1 MKKPL
6 NYLKHAFV
14 RMYIGFTCG
23 VLAVF
28 TTSISPAMAS
38 ETVPVKLRLDWTTLG
53 YHAPFYYGVA
63 QGIYEQEGIKLTIEE
78 GKGSASVAQLAASGN
93 DDFGFSDATTVAQL
107 VAKGLPGKVVMG
119 ILRGTTLAMF
129 FPSDR
134 GIKAPADLQG
144 RKISVCPGDAISVY
158 IEPYLKSLGLTGTE
172 LSKLSVDCTL
182 KYTVVA
188 QGRADL
194 VMSYGTAG
202 KPLLQKVG
210 ISEPATIPP
219 GPGFYLPGHGIV
231 ASNKLINERPDVI
244 RRFVAA
250 TAKAWDAA
258 AKDPDGAVKA
268 VTDARPLLK
277 SDQAALKDTLLISL
291 NYLDAPSSSGHPFGW
306 QSPQDWETA
315 LDLLDQYADM
325 ASSIEPSD
333 VMTNDFIQGK

>member
-6 NYLKHAFV
+6 NFLKHAFV
-14 RMYIGFTCG
+14 RMYISFACG
-23 VLAVF
+23 VLAIFSAAVAPVAAAEAV
-28 TTSISPAMAS
+28 PA
-38 ETVPVKLRLDWTTLG
+38 TLRLDWTTLG

-129 FPSDR
+129 FPPDR
-134 GIKAPADLQG
+134 GIKTPADLQG
-144 RKISVCPGDAISVY
+144 RTISVCPGDAISVY
-158 IEPYLKSLGLTGTE
+158 IEPYLKSLGLGGTE
-172 LSKLSVDCTL
+172 LDKLSVDCTL

-202 KPLLQKVG
+202 RPLLQKVG
-210 ISEPATIPP
+210 IADPATLSP
-219 GPGFYLPGHGIV
+219 GPGFYLPGHGI
-231 ASNKLINERPDVI
+231 NERPDVV

-250 TAKAWDAA
+250 TAKAWEAA
-258 AKDPDGAVKA
+258 AKDPDAAVKA
-268 VTDARPLLK
+268 IIDARPLLK
-277 SDQAALKDTLLISL
+277 ADEVALKDTFLISL
-291 NYLDAPSSSGHPFGW
+291 DYLDAPSSAGHPFGW
-306 QSPQDWETA
+306 QSPDDWETA

-325 ASSIEPSD
+325 ASSVQPSD
-333 VMTNDFIQGK
+333 VITNDFIPEK